1 MGKEEEDDKGGRKWE
16 GGVEFTCVYL
26 QKVFVSQNDDVD
38 DKVGSG
44 GGGGGGSVHF
54 CLPAAKYLR
63 IMMWMTKGE
72 VRERGRGRVQL
83 TSVCLQQS
91 VSQ

>member
-1 MGKEEEDDKGGRKWE
+1 ML
-16 GGVEFTCVYL
+16 YL

-44 GGGGGGSVHF
+44 GGGGGSVHF
-54 CLPAAKYLR
+54 CLSAAKYLR

-72 VRERGRGRVQL
+72 VRERGRGRLQF